1 MEGVTKLKSKGEP
14 QSDATPKRS
23 TVILTNDEA
32 RSVAATI
39 WRPVLTEIPD
49 FQVGYQSV
57 REINAKIA
65 KKKKKKGSVHFV
77 QGGLPEL
84 GKRR

>member
-1 MEGVTKLKSKGEP
+1 MTSKGEP
-14 QSDATPKRS
+14 QGDATPKRA

-32 RSVAATI
+32 RSVAAAS
-39 WRPVLTEIPD
+39 RGPVLMEIPD
-49 FQVGYQSV
+49 FKVGYLSV
-57 REINAKIA
+57 QETNAKIA
-65 KKKKKKGSVHFV
+65 KKKNKKKGSGHFV